1 MKYAEYLT
9 SEEWREKA
17 AEAIEA
23 AGHRCQVCNASDEG
37 WTLHVH
43 HRVYGVWGQEEP
55 GDLTV
60 LCERC
65 HAMYHHKPY
74 LPSAIAVVHVRELA
88 ESVIWTTTTP
98 GKEREMVEKLPLRL
112 ALAIVMANHFATGIH
127 PPMPWTRYR
136 ELLLHILRRLKP

>member
-9 SEEWREKA
+9 SEEWRDKA
-17 AEAIEA
+17 GKAIEA

-43 HRVYGVWGQEEP
+43 HRVYGVWGEEEP

-74 LPSAIAVVHVRELA
+74 LPSAIAVAHVRALA
-88 ESVIWTTTTP
+88 ESAIT
-98 GKEREMVEKLPLRL
+98 KERPIVQKLPPRL
-112 ALAIVMANHFATGIH
+112 GLAIVMANHFATGIY
-127 PPMPWTRYR
+127 PTMPWTCYR
-136 ELLLHILRRLKP
+136 ELLLHILRRVKP